1 MSNIHE
7 CPSHQTRRENMEK
20 STPSKRGEKEKEIKV
35 KKKEIG

>member
-20 STPSKRGEKEKEIKV
+20 STPSKRGEKRKGN
-35 KKKEIG
+35 KKKKIG